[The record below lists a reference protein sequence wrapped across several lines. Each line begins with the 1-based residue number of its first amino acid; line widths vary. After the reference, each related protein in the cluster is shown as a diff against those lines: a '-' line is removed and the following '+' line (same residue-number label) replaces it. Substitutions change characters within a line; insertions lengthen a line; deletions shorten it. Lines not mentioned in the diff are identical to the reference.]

1 MAGNKRPNRKSKPS
15 KGKKNP
21 QAQGTTGGGDTT
33 TQIFENLEDAET
45 LQERI
50 LGTETFIK
58 RNRRLIMIALGL
70 VVVLVA
76 GYAII
81 TSINSGKESEAQEEL
96 LFTQRYFEVDSLN
109 RVLNGYG
116 TIPGAKAISSDYS
129 GTKAGK
135 LAKFY
140 AGVVYLKQGKFQ
152 EAIDNLKGFST
163 SDWLIQARA
172 NVLIGDAYQELKQY
186 DQAVLYYK
194 KAIDHKPNKFFTP
207 PYLMK
212 LALAYELQNN
222 VDAAIA
228 TYDRLLADYPSA
240 SDANNAKKYKGK
252 LLAGKN
258 QK

>member
-21 QAQGTTGGGDTT
+21 QATATEGGDTT
-33 TQIFENLEDAET
+33 TQIFENLESAET

-50 LGTETFIK
+50 LGTETFLK
-58 RNRRLIMIALGL
+58 RNRRIITIALG
-70 VVVLVA
+70 VVVVA
-76 GYAII
+76 VIGYVAI
-81 TSINSGKESEAQEEL
+81 TSINRSKEKEAQEEL
-96 LFTQRYFEVDSLN
+96 LFSQRYFEVDSLN

-116 TIPGAKAISSDYS
+116 TIPGAKSVSEDYS

-140 AGVVYLKQGKFQ
+140 TGVVYLKQGKFQ
-152 EAIDNLKGFST
+152 EAIDNLKGFTT

-172 NVLIGDAYQELKQY
+172 NALIGDAYQELKQY

-222 VDAAIA
+222 VEAALA
-228 TYDRLLADYPSA
+228 TYDRLLADYPNA
-240 SDANNAKKYKGK
+240 TDANNAKKYKGK